1 MAKKIRTV
9 VTQAMCDHAKI
20 LLAGGAKSAQAAEIL
35 GVGESTVYR
44 MKRAGFSAEKYNE
57 NKEKEQKGR
66 LTADPVKMEIQQA
79 ELPGQIKMDLTTS
92 STAEDLQTKTMRFQ
106 AAMVDRLI
114 VELDKFN
121 DTLNMILR
129 AMRKE

>member
-1 MAKKIRTV
+1 MQRKPEKP
-9 VTQAMCDHAKI
+9 
-20 LLAGGAKSAQAAEIL
+20 AE
-35 GVGESTVYR
+35 
-44 MKRAGFSAEKYNE
+44 EKPE
-57 NKEKEQKGR
+57 
-66 LTADPVKMEIQQA
+66 EI
-79 ELPGQIKMDLTTS
+79 PGQIRMELTTS

>member
-20 LLAGGAKSAQAAEIL
+20 LLAGGAKTVQAAEIL

-66 LTADPVKMEIQQA
+66 LTADPVKMELQQA
-79 ELPGQIKMDLTTS
+79 ELPGQIKMELPVKET
-92 STAEDLQTKTMRFQ
+92 EEQTKMMRFQ

-114 VELDKFN
+114 VEMDKFN
-121 DTLNMILR
+121 DTLNQFLR
-129 AMRKE
+129 AMTGI